1 MVSSLYLLLGA
12 AAPVLAARPHAH
24 AKRQDNV
31 SSSATKTVTGAV
43 ATTSL
48 DSAID
53 PADAQGDYIMG
64 VCSPNYME
72 YVNKARTVNVTE
84 EDWAAYVKKMETS
97 EFPCE
102 QEMFYEDNCLQHYLD
117 VAYAK
122 AQQDC
127 LCNTNFFEMQSAC
140 FECYKVHGMDPPRMD
155 FSIAAAPALE
165 TALCS
170 ATKPVLYHDALDS
183 VRSSISYIGSYTYVY
198 MENRFVTGIDLYPSQ
213 TDVSHYYTAASA
225 TTTAVS
231 SGAAQTIGTDGSA
244 ASAVTTTAPAIN
256 GAVQLKAVGGVAMA
270 FLGVIAAL

>member
-1 MVSSLYLLLGA
+1 M
-12 AAPVLAARPHAH
+12 
-24 AKRQDNV
+24 
-31 SSSATKTVTGAV
+31 SSSVTKTVTGAV

-48 DSAID
+48 DSVID
-53 PADAQGDYIMG
+53 PGDAQALYISE

-72 YVNKARTVNVTE
+72 YVNKGRTMNVTE
-84 EDWAAYVKKMETS
+84 EFLAAFMKKMETS

-102 QEMFYEDNCLQHYLD
+102 QEIFHENNCLQRSNDD
-117 VAYAK
+117 VVYAK

-140 FECYKVHGMDPPRMD
+140 FECYKVHGLDPPRMD
-155 FSIAAAPALE
+155 FSIAAVPALE

-170 ATKPVLYHDALDS
+170 ATKPMLYHDALNS

-198 MENRFVTGIDLYPSQ
+198 MENRFVTGTDLYPSQ

-225 TTTAVS
+225 TTTATS
-231 SGAAQTIGTDGSA
+231 SGAVQTTDTDGSA
-244 ASAVTTTAPAIN
+244 ALAVPTTASAIN
-256 GAVQLKAVGGVAMA
+256 GGVQLKAVGGVAMA